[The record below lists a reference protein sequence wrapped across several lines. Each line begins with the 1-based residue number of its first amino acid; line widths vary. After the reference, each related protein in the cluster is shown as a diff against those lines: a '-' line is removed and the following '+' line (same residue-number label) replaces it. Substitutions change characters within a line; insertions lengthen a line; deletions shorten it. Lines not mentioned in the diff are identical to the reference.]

1 MQLASYAKKQIGRGM
16 KSVRRGREEE
26 ERIMYNWYPNYKMSL
41 PTPWYIAMPIS
52 LVLGTLTYTQE
63 GLWYTVSTATTNSK
77 SLHFTCLE
85 SAALLTPSN

>member
-26 ERIMYNWYPNYKMSL
+26 ERIMYNWYPNYKYLYL
-41 PTPWYIAMPIS
+41 PPWSIAMPIS

-63 GLWYTVSTATTNSK
+63 GLWYTVST
-77 SLHFTCLE
+77 L
-85 SAALLTPSN
+85 